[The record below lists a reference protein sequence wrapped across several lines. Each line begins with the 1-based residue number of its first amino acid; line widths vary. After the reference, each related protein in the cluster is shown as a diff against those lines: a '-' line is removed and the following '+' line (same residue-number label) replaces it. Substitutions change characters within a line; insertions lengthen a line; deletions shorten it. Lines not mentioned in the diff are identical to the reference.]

1 MFGRGNDE
9 LLREGAEA
17 KGVVIETKMRS
28 NTEGRLEP
36 NYRVKVRVKFEDG
49 STAEFKQK
57 LNKSRVGLHW
67 EGDIVPV
74 RYNTA
79 DHSKIMIDLPAI
91 ALPEVD
97 RGARKTEAIS
107 SAEDEIAKRARPSD

>member
-1 MFGRGNDE
+1 VFGRGNDE

-28 NTEGRLEP
+28 NVEGRFEP

-57 LNKSRVGLHW
+57 LNKSKDGLHF
-67 EGDIVPV
+67 EGGIVPV
-74 RYNTA
+74 RYDTA
-79 DHSKIMIDLPAI
+79 DHSKIIIDLPAI

-97 RGARKTEAIS
+97 REARKAEAIS
-107 SAEDEIAKRARPSD
+107 IAEDEIAKRTRPSD